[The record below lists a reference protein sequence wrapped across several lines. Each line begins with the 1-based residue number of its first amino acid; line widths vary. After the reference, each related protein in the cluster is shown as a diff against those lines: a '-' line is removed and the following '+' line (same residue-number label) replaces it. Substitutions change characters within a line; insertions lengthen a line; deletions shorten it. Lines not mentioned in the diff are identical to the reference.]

1 MNHATPV
8 QLRSRIVFRMLS
20 GLPILLAMAAQAAE
34 PAAAS
39 YGPAVPPKPKPAA
52 KAPSEACKTTEPKD
66 VKDDT
71 SAIVVCAPRIEGYRI
86 DPDVLAAQRHAKNRT
101 RPKRP
106 ERLVDTSCQS
116 VGPMGCRPM
125 AGIDLLA
132 AAVTA
137 ATMVEKAVTGQNVGK
152 MFVTDPQPS
161 EYELYQEAKRARE
174 AKEAEEAAAAK
185 AKSEA
190 APPK

>member
-1 MNHATPV
+1 
-8 QLRSRIVFRMLS
+8 MLS

-34 PAAAS
+34 PSADT
-39 YGPAVPPKPKPAA
+39 YGPAAAPKPKPAV
-52 KAPSEACKTTEPKD
+52 KAPSDACKTTEPKD

-185 AKSEA
+185 AKAETAKA
-190 APPK
+190 AQPK